1 MNFPYEKDIK
11 IALKEIIKKSIEQRK
26 IDACD
31 T

>member
-1 MNFPYEKDIK
+1 MSFPYGKEPK
-11 IALKEIIKKSIEQRK
+11 IALTDVIKESIEQRK